1 MSTFH
6 NFILPIWRRYPGH
19 EWLSGGLKTPSILY
33 YDRQGK
39 VSAVG
44 AGALREGIYETAEDE
59 MWTKCEWLVFNFTL
73 PDVIYEFHRFKLH
86 LRPQTHSME
95 LPPLPLNK
103 SVVEVFADY
112 FKYLF
117 DCASE
122 YIQDTHA
129 NGRELRLSVKDDIDY
144 ILPHPNGW
152 DVTQQTQMTKAAIL
166 AGIIPDTPSGR
177 ARVSFVTEGEAS
189 LHFSIRNGLPADA
202 LRVSCQI

>member
-1 MSTFH
+1 M
-6 NFILPIWRRYPGH
+6 I
-19 EWLSGGLKTPSILY
+19 SGGLKIPSVLY
-33 YDRQGK
+33 YDQKGK
-39 VSAVG
+39 VRAVG
-44 AGALREGIYETAEDE
+44 AEALLEDIYERAEDE
-59 MWTKCEWLVFNFTL
+59 MWTKCEWSVANFT
-73 PDVIYEFHRFKLH
+73 PTDGIYESPRFKLH

-103 SVVEVFADY
+103 SVVEIFADY

-117 DCASE
+117 NCASQ

-129 NGRELRLSVKDDIDY
+129 NGRELWSAVKDDIAF

-152 DVTQQTQMTKAAIL
+152 DVTQQAQMTKAAIL

-189 LHFSIRNGLPADA
+189 LHFSIQNGLPADA
-202 LRVSCQI
+202 LRVSCHFDSNFPV